1 MSENYERI
9 WKIVAD
15 IPVGSVLSYGEVAR
29 RAGLPR
35 RARLVGQALGA
46 APKTLKLPW
55 HRVILSSGRIAF
67 SRGSAAYCK
76 QAKLLRAEA
85 VKIGDK
91 GEVYAPTHTQ
101 TLDEVLWSPE

>member
-9 WKIVAD
+9 WKVVAD
-15 IPVGSVLSYGEVAR
+15 IPVGNVLSYGEVAR

-46 APKTLKLPW
+46 APKALKLPW

-67 SRGSAAYCK
+67 SPGSKPYLK

-85 VKIGDK
+85 VKISDK
-91 GEVYAPTHTQ
+91 GEVFAPLHKPS
-101 TLDEVLWSPE
+101 LDEVLWSPE